1 MESGIEDIDTTS
13 CMGYYRCSSSISG
26 NRVEIISSRKYMR
39 GKYPKEMAGQIKGFI
54 SIATGLAEKKI
65 ILREQ

>member
-1 MESGIEDIDTTS
+1 
-13 CMGYYRCSSSISG
+13 MGYYRCSSSISG

-65 ILREQ
+65 ILRKQ